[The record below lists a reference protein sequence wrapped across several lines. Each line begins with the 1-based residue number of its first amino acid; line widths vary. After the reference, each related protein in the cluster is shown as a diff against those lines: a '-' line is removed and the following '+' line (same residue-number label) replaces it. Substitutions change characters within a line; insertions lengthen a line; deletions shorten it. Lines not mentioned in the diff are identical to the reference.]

1 MREAGVELS
10 DADGGSIDLASFLEF
25 IRRTLVAD
33 LPSSKLEHIKAL
45 FTSTAREG
53 GGGGG
58 GGGGSGGG
66 AGDGV
71 GGAKAGAARSLG
83 CNGAAAATPLP
94 HTHTLAGAGGGT
106 NMHPAGSGG
115 GCPSTGGA
123 STPMGTPHSGGSGVG
138 SRAARLPLAPSLDGI
153 VEVAGVSGAGGRDGS
168 ASADGG
174 GVVSKAQTE
183 WMLNQL
189 GCTLDEST
197 FTEIFDEVDS
207 DSDGHLILGEFITA
221 IGMLKQNMLEV
232 LDLEQSFTR
241 LRDDARLAARAS
253 LAEAPPGGTPAT
265 SPLAKLRMRGSVAR
279 GLRASTSETPP
290 PPRPALLEHCIYASD
305 LVATLHISEEEAEEM
320 IFIADFKD
328 NQAIDFTEF
337 KQVVVNWSK

>member
-1 MREAGVELS
+1 MTRTRSRHREHGHGAPAAAAGAGHHRELSSHRRRRRRRRASASTTTTTASARRDDALAHFIDADFLRGTDYRVPLTAKQLRHYELIFKLNDHSAEAAGAQAATADAAAPVGGEPGGEGGGGSGGGSGGRLRIAELSSYMESLGHGVPADELDEMMREAGVELS

-58 GGGGSGGG
+58 GGGGG

-153 VEVAGVSGAGGRDGS
+153 VEVAAVSAAGGRD
-168 ASADGG
+168 ASPAADG
-174 GVVSKAQTE
+174 
-183 WMLNQL
+183 
-189 GCTLDEST
+189 
-197 FTEIFDEVDS
+197 
-207 DSDGHLILGEFITA
+207 
-221 IGMLKQNMLEV
+221 
-232 LDLEQSFTR
+232 
-241 LRDDARLAARAS
+241 AAAS
-253 LAEAPPGGTPAT
+253 
-265 SPLAKLRMRGSVAR
+265 
-279 GLRASTSETPP
+279 
-290 PPRPALLEHCIYASD
+290 
-305 LVATLHISEEEAEEM
+305 
-320 IFIADFKD
+320 
-328 NQAIDFTEF
+328 
-337 KQVVVNWSK
+337 